1 MELPPPLAPW
11 RAQLSGFDPAIAGV
25 LVDLLRR
32 LQPLLGPA
40 NSHRRHGQLHYDGLD
55 GLQRNGSY
63 DRLLPSEW
71 ALAEVEPEEFL
82 RRAAVGEH
90 LFLAPRRVQPRA
102 HARLVAVF
110 DSGPDQLGAPRLVH
124 IALALLLAQR
134 AAALGAQFAWA
145 CLQERGEAV
154 ELTEPVH
161 LQRLLRSRS
170 LLPPTAGDAAY
181 WNGCLADPAPAECWL
196 VGAGAAPG
204 LAHSHSVEIQRRLDG
219 QLEVQLRSGNR
230 QREVLLQPPPDK
242 AAVHLL
248 RGHFAGAVA
257 PPPSAATPIKQRL
270 SLSHAP
276 LLDWRG
282 QRLGLALLDSTS
294 LLYVRLQPGGRVSR
308 TPLHWRRGAS
318 LLGAVLGSSNLG
330 GVLFAGDQL
339 RGWNLRH
346 FDRWPRPPA
355 QELACVPGQAHW
367 LRGLLLDD
375 GDPPLSLLL
384 LDRQGNLVEWVWDKS
399 DAPARYG
406 YGQQYAIRLQQ
417 NWRQVLALHQA
428 GPKDALIAQ
437 VAGDTLELVRIFQNQ
452 KRLAL
457 LSLATVPV
465 PDTVFLAGK
474 GTGAGWQGCCAHAVA
489 KGRGNASVLWQFLHL
504 DEDRSQHTAILP
516 LPAQCQALGL
526 VRAPET
532 PPQYG
537 LLVLDES
544 RRRLRVFATEPQALY
559 LADAPI
565 VHATV
570 SDDGERV
577 ALLTERRELLL
588 LEAATRRV
596 LLHLGSAA

>member
-11 RAQLSGFDPAIAGV
+11 RAHLSGFDPAVAGV

-40 NSHRRHGQLHYDGLD
+40 NAHRRHGQLHYDGVD

-71 ALAEVEPEEFL
+71 VLAEVEPEEFL

-90 LFLAPRRVQPRA
+90 LFLAPRRVQPRS
-102 HARLVAVF
+102 RPLLVAVF
-110 DSGPDQLGAPRLVH
+110 DSGPNQLGAPRLVH

-134 AAALGAQFAWA
+134 AAALGAQFVWA
-145 CLQERGEAV
+145 CLQERGEAA
-154 ELTEPVH
+154 ELSQPEH

-170 LLPPTAGDAAY
+170 LRPADAADAAY
-181 WNGCLADPAPAECWL
+181 WNSRLAVPAPAECWL
-196 VGAGAAPG
+196 IGAGAAPG
-204 LAHSHSVEIQRRLDG
+204 LAHNHAVDVQRRLDG
-219 QLEVQLRSGNR
+219 QLDVEVRSGNR
-230 QREVLLQPPPDK
+230 QRGLLLQPPPDK
-242 AAVHLL
+242 AAVRLL
-248 RGHFAGAVA
+248 RGEFAGLAA
-257 PPPSAATPIKQRL
+257 PPASTATQLKQRL
-270 SLSHAP
+270 SLAHAP

-282 QRLGLALLDSTS
+282 QRLGLALLDRTT

-318 LLGAVLGSSNLG
+318 LLGAVLGNSNLG
-330 GVLFAGDQL
+330 GVLFAGDAL
-339 RGWNLRH
+339 RGWNLRE
-346 FDRWPRPPA
+346 FKRWPRPPA

-367 LRGLLLDD
+367 LRGVLLDE
-375 GDPPLSLLL
+375 GAPPLSLLL
-384 LDRQGNLVEWVWDKS
+384 LDHGGNLVEWVWDLK
-399 DAPARYG
+399 DPPPAG
-406 YGQQYAIRLQQ
+406 YESRHGIRLQQ
-417 NWRQVLALHQA
+417 NWRRVLALHQA
-428 GPKDALIAQ
+428 SPRDVLIAR
-437 VAGDTLELVRIFQNQ
+437 VAGDKLELVRIFQNQ
-452 KRLAL
+452 KRLSL

-474 GTGAGWQGCCAHAVA
+474 AAGAGWQGCCAHAVA
-489 KGRGNASVLWQFLHL
+489 TGRGNATILWQLLHL
-504 DEDRSQHTAILP
+504 ETDRSQHTSLLP

-532 PPQYG
+532 PQQYG

-544 RRRLRVFATEPQALY
+544 RRRLRVFAPAPQALY

-577 ALLTERRELLL
+577 ALLTERREVLL

>member
-1 MELPPPLAPW
+1 MELPQPLAPW
-11 RAQLSGFDPAIAGV
+11 RAQLSGFDPAVASV
-25 LVDLLRR
+25 LADLLRA
-32 LQPLLGPA
+32 LHPLLGPA
-40 NSHRRHGQLHYDGLD
+40 NAQRRHGQLHDDGLD

-90 LFLAPRRVQPRA
+90 LFLAPRRVQPRSGSLLA
-102 HARLVAVF
+102 AAF
-110 DSGPDQLGAPRLVH
+110 DSGPNQLGAPRLVH

-134 AAALGAQFAWA
+134 AAALGARFIWGS
-145 CLQERGEAV
+145 LQERGETM
-154 ELTEPVH
+154 ELREPAH
-161 LQRLLRSRS
+161 LQRLLHSRS
-170 LLPPTAGDAAY
+170 LLPASAEDAAY
-181 WNGCLADPAPAECWL
+181 WNRRLTDPAPAECWL
-196 VGAGAAPG
+196 IGASALPG
-204 LAHSHSVEIQRRLDG
+204 LAHSHAVTVQRRLDG
-219 QLEVQLRSGNR
+219 QLDVQVRSGGSPR
-230 QREVLLQPPPDK
+230 GLLLQPPPDK
-242 AAVHLL
+242 AAVRLL
-248 RGHFAGAVA
+248 RGEFAGL
-257 PPPSAATPIKQRL
+257 ATPRPSTAIPLKQRL
-270 SLSHAP
+270 SLAHAP

-282 QRLGLALLDSTS
+282 ERLGLAVLDSNS

-308 TPLHWRRGAS
+308 TPLHWRRGS
-318 LLGAVLGSSNLG
+318 NLLGAVLGRGNLG
-330 GVLFAGDQL
+330 GVLLAGDAL
-339 RGWNLRH
+339 RGWNLRQ

-355 QELACVPGQAHW
+355 QELACEPDQAHW
-367 LRGLLLDD
+367 LRGVLLDD
-375 GDPPLSLLL
+375 GAPPLSLLL
-384 LDRQGNLVEWVWDKS
+384 LDRNGNLVEWVWDLNDPPPPS
-399 DAPARYG
+399 YESRHG
-406 YGQQYAIRLQQ
+406 IRLQQ

-428 GPKDALIAQ
+428 GPRDVLIAQ
-437 VAGDTLELVRIFQNQ
+437 VAADKLELVRVFQNH
-452 KRLAL
+452 KRLSL
-457 LSLATVPV
+457 LSLTSVPV

-474 GTGAGWQGCCAHAVA
+474 GTGAGWHGCCAHAVA

-504 DEDRSQHTAILP
+504 DEDRSQRTAILP

-532 PPQYG
+532 PQQYG
-537 LLVLDES
+537 LLALDES

-570 SDDGERV
+570 SDDGERI

>member
-11 RAQLSGFDPAIAGV
+11 RAQLSGFDPAVAGV
-25 LVDLLRR
+25 LADLLRR

-40 NSHRRHGQLHYDGLD
+40 NTQRRHGQLYYDGLE

-63 DRLLPSEW
+63 DRLLLSEW
-71 ALAEVEPEEFL
+71 ALADVEPEEFL

-102 HARLVAVF
+102 RSLLVAVF
-110 DSGPDQLGAPRLVH
+110 DSGPNQLGAPRLVH

-145 CLQERGEAV
+145 SLQERGEPV
-154 ELTEPVH
+154 ELSQPVH

-170 LLPPTAGDAAY
+170 LLPASTADAAY
-181 WNGCLADPAPAECWL
+181 WNSRLGEPAAAECWL
-196 VGAGAAPG
+196 IGAAAVPG
-204 LAHSHSVEIQRRLDG
+204 LAYSHAVDIQRRLDG
-219 QLEVQLRSGNR
+219 QLEVQVSSGNS
-230 QREVLLQPPPDK
+230 QRGLLLQPPPDK
-242 AAVHLL
+242 AAVRLL
-248 RGHFAGAVA
+248 RGEFAGLA
-257 PPPSAATPIKQRL
+257 PPPASAATSIKQRL
-270 SLSHAP
+270 SLTHAP
-276 LLDWRG
+276 VLDWRG
-282 QRLGLALLDSTS
+282 QRLGLAVLDSTT

-318 LLGAVLGSSNLG
+318 LLCALLGSSNLG
-330 GVLFAGDQL
+330 GVLAAGDDL

-346 FDRWPRPPA
+346 FERWPRPPA

-375 GDPPLSLLL
+375 GSPPLSMLL
-384 LDRQGNLVEWVWDKS
+384 LDRAGNLVEWVWDKS
-399 DAPARYG
+399 DEPPRYG
-406 YGQQYAIRLQQ
+406 YGQPYAIRLNQ

-437 VAGDTLELVRIFQNQ
+437 VVGDKLELIRLYQNQ
-452 KRLAL
+452 KRLPL
-457 LSLATVPV
+457 LSLATPTM
-465 PDTVFLAGK
+465 PDSVFLAG
-474 GTGAGWQGCCAHAVA
+474 TAAGAGWQGCCAHAA
-489 KGRGNASVLWQFLHL
+489 TQGRGKATSLWQVLHL
-504 DEDRSQHTAILP
+504 DEDRKQHTSVVS

-532 PPQYG
+532 PQQYG
-537 LLVLDES
+537 LLALDES

-588 LEAATRRV
+588 LETATRRV
-596 LLHLGSAA
+596 LLHLATKP